1 MTEDECCYPPDAVI
15 FSPLEISVLSTLY
28 FELGLSLCFSKSC
41 PLRGYHSINHHLL
54 IDTINTV
61 NANIYLIRVGMGG
74 GKGRREKEQSIE
86 FLVPSLSALIEWDL
100 FITKIELTPFPW
112 SEKTDDIR
120 PLAGGALEKTLI
132 HVLTAIF
139 TGAVA
144 HTLCPRFDHSLNMDF
159 VLVDSKNALW
169 QLTNEVIDYRFKC
182 DCDVQH
188 QPKSLKSTGGK
199 GWHKV

>member
-1 MTEDECCYPPDAVI
+1 M
-15 FSPLEISVLSTLY
+15 
-28 FELGLSLCFSKSC
+28 
-41 PLRGYHSINHHLL
+41 
-54 IDTINTV
+54 
-61 NANIYLIRVGMGG
+61 
-74 GKGRREKEQSIE
+74 
-86 FLVPSLSALIEWDL
+86 
-100 FITKIELTPFPW
+100 
-112 SEKTDDIR
+112 
-120 PLAGGALEKTLI
+120 AGGALEKTLI

-199 GWHKV
+199 G